1 MISLRFQLVTKTAFG
16 LSRETTRSRL
26 SSTFGE
32 NDRRD
37 ISEPKFSLRNW
48 DIVSSVV
55 WFQICIKTEKWS
67 FDGIDSLEATNGW
80 NGWVAI
86 LK

>member
-32 NDRRD
+32 NDKRD
-37 ISEPKFSLRNW
+37 ISEPKVSLRN
-48 DIVSSVV
+48 
-55 WFQICIKTEKWS
+55 
-67 FDGIDSLEATNGW
+67 
-80 NGWVAI
+80 
-86 LK
+86 